1 MEQDP
6 VQVMKAMLRIHHITW
21 WLRSSVGGLMRM
33 FSRPSVTVV
42 EGAVWDN
49 ISLINNRKG
58 EDMNW
63 GEEDD
68 KGVMELRKWLR
79 ERMMV
84 NMRSVITIQ
93 EKVGEFET
101 DLSCRMVTASR
112 ADGGLVGEGGGLDL
126 LSGGQGG
133 VQGAGHQHTGG
144 GWDNKHFFIDV
155 WVRNSICCTG

>member
-6 VQVMKAMLRIHHITW
+6 LLVMKAMLRIHHITW

-84 NMRSVITIQ
+84 NMRSVITIE
-93 EKVGEFET
+93 EKVGECET
-101 DLSCRMVTASR
+101 DLSCRMETASR
-112 ADGGLVGEGGGLDL
+112 SENGLVFRVEDGTCSQVDRLEYRDYEII
-126 LSGGQGG
+126 
-133 VQGAGHQHTGG
+133 T
-144 GWDNKHFFIDV
+144 
-155 WVRNSICCTG
+155 